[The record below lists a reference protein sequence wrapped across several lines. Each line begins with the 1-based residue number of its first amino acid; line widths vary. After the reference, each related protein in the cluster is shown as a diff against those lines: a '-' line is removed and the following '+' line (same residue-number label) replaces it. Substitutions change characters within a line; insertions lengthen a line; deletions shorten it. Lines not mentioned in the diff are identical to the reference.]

1 MRISDWSS
9 DVCSSD
15 LAPRIILV
23 GDSAGGNLALS
34 TCQRAAQ
41 IDAPRPTAVV
51 LFSPLVDLSLASPS
65 LEANQRVDPFFNPGR
80 HYGLLG
86 AYLQQA
92 EEPYGPDD
100 CPIVGTHDNLPP
112 IHLKFGGAERFP

>member
-51 LFSPLVDLSLASPS
+51 LFSPWVDLSLASPS
-65 LEANQRVDPFFNPGR
+65 LEANQSVDPFFNTGR
-80 HYGLLG
+80 LSGLLG
-86 AYLQQA
+86 AYLQAA
-92 EEPYGPDD
+92 EDPSGPDVS
-100 CPIVGTHDNLPP
+100 PILDRKSTRLNSSH
-112 IHLKFGGAERFP
+112 